1 MSQDEVSQEPEVPE
15 GPPAPP
21 DSPAASPSKLDTI
34 LHQPLTKIQA
44 MVGVAAG
51 LITIT
56 GSIVSLAGLHERPPV
71 LGEMIAVIQDMRER
85 APLPEATVEIL
96 TPQDALVTTLTAP
109 SDGRVARRLKEGKYR
124 VRVSHPQFMP
134 QVRQIEVSSGERSEL
149 HVSLAPRPAPSVV
162 TTALPPAPV
171 APLAPVAP
179 AAPAEKTPPVKN
191 KATKPAKVT
200 KPPKAHE
207 KAHHEPVKAV
217 EPVKKPAPSSAVQP
231 QRGDSP

>member
-1 MSQDEVSQEPEVPE
+1 
-15 GPPAPP
+15 
-21 DSPAASPSKLDTI
+21 
-34 LHQPLTKIQA
+34 

-149 HVSLAPRPAPSVV
+149 RVSLAPRPPRRRDDRVATCAGCAARPGGAGSAP
-162 TTALPPAPV
+162 
-171 APLAPVAP
+171 
-179 AAPAEKTPPVKN
+179 EKTP
-191 KATKPAKVT
+191 
-200 KPPKAHE
+200 
-207 KAHHEPVKAV
+207 
-217 EPVKKPAPSSAVQP
+217 
-231 QRGDSP
+231 R

>member
-1 MSQDEVSQEPEVPE
+1 MSQDEVSREPEVPE

-85 APLPEATVEIL
+85 APLPEAT
-96 TPQDALVTTLTAP
+96 
-109 SDGRVARRLKEGKYR
+109 G
-124 VRVSHPQFMP
+124 
-134 QVRQIEVSSGERSEL
+134 
-149 HVSLAPRPAPSVV
+149 
-162 TTALPPAPV
+162 
-171 APLAPVAP
+171 AP

-207 KAHHEPVKAV
+207 KAHEPVKAV

>member
-109 SDGRVARRLKEGKYR
+109 SDGRG
-124 VRVSHPQFMP
+124 
-134 QVRQIEVSSGERSEL
+134 
-149 HVSLAPRPAPSVV
+149 
-162 TTALPPAPV
+162 
-171 APLAPVAP
+171 AP
-179 AAPAEKTPPVKN
+179 AHGGCKPRRRVPRTEDPP
-191 KATKPAKVT
+191 
-200 KPPKAHE
+200 
-207 KAHHEPVKAV
+207 
-217 EPVKKPAPSSAVQP
+217 Q
-231 QRGDSP
+231 

>member
-96 TPQDALVTTLTAP
+96 TAQDALVTTLTAP

-134 QVRQIEVSSGERSEL
+134 QIRQIEVSSGERSEL
-149 HVSLAPRPAPSVV
+149 RVSLAPRPAPPRWRRQR
-162 TTALPPAPV
+162 PPRRR
-171 APLAPVAP
+171 L
-179 AAPAEKTPPVKN
+179 
-191 KATKPAKVT
+191 
-200 KPPKAHE
+200 
-207 KAHHEPVKAV
+207 
-217 EPVKKPAPSSAVQP
+217 
-231 QRGDSP
+231 R

>member
-149 HVSLAPRPAPSVV
+149 RVSLAPRPAPPVM

-171 APLAPVAP
+171 APLAGCPGELRPGAGVGAHP
-179 AAPAEKTPPVKN
+179 CQRPDQPRHCAVRSQAAGGRAGGGRCR
-191 KATKPAKVT
+191 AGGA
-200 KPPKAHE
+200 
-207 KAHHEPVKAV
+207 
-217 EPVKKPAPSSAVQP
+217 
-231 QRGDSP
+231 G

>member
-1 MSQDEVSQEPEVPE
+1 MSRDEVSQEPEVPE

-56 GSIVSLAGLHERPPV
+56 GSIGSLAGLHERPPV
-71 LGEMIAVIQDMRER
+71 FGEMIAVIQDMRER

-134 QVRQIEVSSGERSEL
+134 QVRDRKSTRLNSSHSQISYAVFCLKKKNTSVRSGRRS
-149 HVSLAPRPAPSVV
+149 A
-162 TTALPPAPV
+162 
-171 APLAPVAP
+171 
-179 AAPAEKTPPVKN
+179 
-191 KATKPAKVT
+191 
-200 KPPKAHE
+200 
-207 KAHHEPVKAV
+207 
-217 EPVKKPAPSSAVQP
+217 Q
-231 QRGDSP
+231 

>member
-109 SDGRVARRLKEGKYR
+109 PDGRVAHRVREGSYRL
-124 VRVSHPQFMP
+124 RVSHPQFNGESR
-134 QVRQIEVSSGERSEL
+134 QVEVDWRRGVEGRG
-149 HVSLAPRPAPSVV
+149 
-162 TTALPPAPV
+162 ALPPR
-171 APLAPVAP
+171 
-179 AAPAEKTPPVKN
+179 
-191 KATKPAKVT
+191 
-200 KPPKAHE
+200 
-207 KAHHEPVKAV
+207 
-217 EPVKKPAPSSAVQP
+217 
-231 QRGDSP
+231 RGT

>member
-71 LGEMIAVIQDMRER
+71 FGEMIAVIQDMRER

-149 HVSLAPRPAPSVV
+149 RVSLAPRPAPPVV

-207 KAHHEPVKAV
+207 KAHEPVKAV
-217 EPVKKPAPSSAVQP
+217 EPVKKPAPTGAVQP

>member
-51 LITIT
+51 LITIA

-71 LGEMIAVIQDMRER
+71 LGEMIAVIQDMREH

-96 TPQDALVTTLTAP
+96 TSQDALVTTLTAP

-149 HVSLAPRPAPSVV
+149 RVSLAPRPAPPVV

-191 KATKPAKVT
+191 KATKPAKVI
-200 KPPKAHE
+200 KPGKAHE
-207 KAHHEPVKAV
+207 KAHEPVKAV
-217 EPVKKPAPSSAVQP
+217 EPVKKPAPPSSAVQP